1 MNAQHKNDEGQK
13 VNLELIDFKISS
25 LTDKIDGMQ
34 RQLEVSFVQRVE
46 FELRTGRIE
55 KIVYGL
61 VSTVLL
67 AVVGGVLSLVLRK

>member
-25 LTDKIDGMQ
+25 LTEKIDGMQ

>member
-1 MNAQHKNDEGQK
+1 MNAQHKNDDGQK

-25 LTDKIDGMQ
+25 LTEKIDGMQ

-67 AVVGGVLSLVLRK
+67 AVIGGVLSLVLKK

>member
-1 MNAQHKNDEGQK
+1 MNAQHKNDDGQK

-67 AVVGGVLSLVLRK
+67 AVIGGVLSLVLKK

>member
-1 MNAQHKNDEGQK
+1 MNARHPQEDGQK

-67 AVVGGVLSLVLRK
+67 AVIGGVLSLVLKK